1 MMSASFTVAL
11 PSHSPS
17 LLLVHFLPTCL
28 GFTEAVSEE
37 VGGEAR
43 GGPGSARRGYYEPQQ
58 SKGLRPRPYWTKMT
72 SEHECRA
79 CDNLDIAHWHTGPL
93 GASR

>member
-43 GGPGSARRGYYEPQQ
+43 GARAVDTTSRSSQKAYDRG
-58 SKGLRPRPYWTKMT
+58 L
-72 SEHECRA
+72 
-79 CDNLDIAHWHTGPL
+79 TG
-93 GASR
+93 RR